1 MAVKTS
7 WYECDSRFIAAHYQP
22 AALLDLALGRD
33 LDSHRLLRGTGLFHD
48 DILAGQVRISPRQ
61 FLQLIDNAHSL
72 LAADDSSF
80 LFGQRLL
87 PGHYGAASDALRH
100 AASLH
105 QALTLLV
112 EQRALLSPLLAP
124 RLLID
129 EHNAYL
135 YWLDSCGSG
144 AQRRF
149 LLEASMTAVY
159 ASSRWLAGEKL
170 PWQCSFSH
178 AQPRYIE
185 QYWVNLGEG
194 VQFERQVDMMSIPR
208 HYLHQPWP
216 MASATVGQVAQQQS
230 LRQLAE
236 LGFDASLLDRL
247 YDYLQGHIRQP
258 LNLEIAAQAFD
269 MSPAT
274 LKRKLHKHGT
284 HFQEQLDLVRK
295 HVALYLYQAK
305 GYSNDD
311 VAGYLRFQD
320 TTNFRR
326 SFKRWTGFSPSAL
339 LQLLG
344 R

>member
-1 MAVKTS
+1 MAVKIS
-7 WYECDSRFIAAHYQP
+7 GYECDSRFIAAHYQP

-33 LDSHRLLRGTGLFHD
+33 IDSHRLLRGTGLFHD

-61 FLQLIDNAHSL
+61 FLQLIENAQHL
-72 LAADDSSF
+72 LDADDSSF

-100 AASLH
+100 ATSLH

-129 EHNAYL
+129 QHNAYL

-144 AQRRF
+144 EQRRF

-159 ASSRWLAGEKL
+159 ASSRWLSGEKL

-185 QYWVNLGEG
+185 QYWVNLGEQ

-230 LRQLAE
+230 QRQLSE
-236 LGFDASLLDRL
+236 LGFNASLLDQL
-247 YDYLQGHIRQP
+247 YDYLQAHIRQP
-258 LNLEIAAQAFD
+258 LSLERAAQAFD

-295 HVALYLYQAK
+295 HVALYLYQAR